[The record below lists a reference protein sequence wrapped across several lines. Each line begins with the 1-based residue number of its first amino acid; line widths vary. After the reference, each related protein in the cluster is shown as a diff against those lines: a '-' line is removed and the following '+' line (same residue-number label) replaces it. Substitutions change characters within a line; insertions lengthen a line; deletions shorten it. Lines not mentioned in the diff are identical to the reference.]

1 MKNKLSKI
9 IILLLI
15 IMMIFSSNP
24 VFAVPPSNVEQT
36 QKDDYSAGGGG
47 GGSSTPDENEEY
59 HDPISDPKYYFP
71 NGVTDESSSA
81 FVEKIGG
88 ILGVISTVGIICSV
102 IVLCIIGL
110 RYMLGS
116 VEEKAEYKKTML
128 GYIIGVALL
137 ASATTIP
144 NILYNYGIKMLVYT
158 TAQNTVNIETTI
170 QRS

>member
-9 IILLLI
+9 IILI
-15 IMMIFSSNP
+15 FIGIMIFCSTP
-24 VFAVPPSNVEQT
+24 VFASHQNANEQRGEYDT
-36 QKDDYSAGGGG
+36 GG
-47 GGSSTPDENEEY
+47 GGSSSTTTETEED

-71 NGVTDESSSA
+71 NGVTDERA
-81 FVEKIGG
+81 PTFVKKVGG
-88 ILGVISTVGIICSV
+88 ILGVISTVGIVCSV
-102 IVLCIIGL
+102 IVLCVIGL

-137 ASATTIP
+137 ASATTLP
-144 NILYNYGIKMLVYT
+144 NILYKYGVKMIVYT
-158 TAQNTVNIETTI
+158 TAPTAINIDSTI